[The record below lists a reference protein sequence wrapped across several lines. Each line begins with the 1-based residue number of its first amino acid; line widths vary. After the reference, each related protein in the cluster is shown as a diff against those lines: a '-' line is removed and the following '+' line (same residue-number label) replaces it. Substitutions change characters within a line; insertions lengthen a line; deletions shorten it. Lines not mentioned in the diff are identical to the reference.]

1 MLLPEILC
9 IQTDKCSLY
18 SMLHIELSNSGPHLG
33 QTKLSLRA
41 SAPATWLGNK
51 VGNPPMRPDCKGPA
65 GDPCVCRILYC
76 SSSKWCHICF
86 SAHPSPAG

>member
-41 SAPATWLGNK
+41 SAPAT
-51 VGNPPMRPDCKGPA
+51 
-65 GDPCVCRILYC
+65 
-76 SSSKWCHICF
+76 
-86 SAHPSPAG
+86 